1 MGTAAASVTRT
12 APMEAQFHYTVYKF
26 QAACCEHFIL
36 KSTDQNFPKE
46 TAGQYDLYLD
56 VEMDSYKLYGASVF
70 RNEETGHY
78 LYRSKF
84 GDWTVGKDMGKT
96 KRGSK
101 LRSWD
106 VEEAK
111 DKEAKF
117 LRTCPCKVEKW
128 QRRVV
133 GEDGKVRWQKC
144 DVELKIRR
152 QKVSI
157 PAM

>member
-56 VEMDSYKLYGASVF
+56 VEMDTYKLYGASVF

-111 DKEAKF
+111 VK
-117 LRTCPCKVEKW
+117 KW

-152 QKVSI
+152 QKVS
-157 PAM
+157 